1 MKENENMEN
10 QTKETFS
17 YTYSAKQQE
26 EIKQIRSKYMPKEE
40 DKMERL
46 RKLDRSVT
54 MKGTMYSIMVGVVG
68 TLILGAGMSLALVW
82 GDTLLV
88 LGIIV
93 GIIGLAV
100 LSVAY
105 PLFQK
110 ITKQER
116 EKIAPEI
123 IRLTE
128 ELMK

>member
-1 MKENENMEN
+1 MREGKTMEN
-10 QTKETFS
+10 QSKEVFS
-17 YTYSAKQQE
+17 YTYSAQQQE
-26 EIKQIRSKYMPKEE
+26 EIKQIRKKYMSPEE

-54 MKGTMYSIMVGVVG
+54 MKGTMISIIVGVVG
-68 TLILGAGMSLALVW
+68 ALILGAGMSCVMVW
-82 GDTLLV
+82 GDKLFI

-93 GIIGLAV
+93 GIIGFAV

-105 PLFQK
+105 PLFMK
-110 ITKQER
+110 IIKQER

-123 IRLTE
+123 IKLTE

>member
-1 MKENENMEN
+1 MEN

-17 YTYSAKQQE
+17 YTYSASQQE

-46 RKLDRSVT
+46 RKLDRGVT
-54 MKGTMYSIMVGVVG
+54 MKGTMYSIIVGVVG

-82 GDTLLV
+82 GDTLFV

-100 LSVAY
+100 LAVAY

-123 IRLTE
+123 IKLTE

>member
-1 MKENENMEN
+1 MEN
-10 QTKETFS
+10 QTIETFN

-54 MKGTMYSIMVGVVG
+54 MKGTMYSIMVGVIG
-68 TLILGAGMSLALVW
+68 TLILGAGMSLALLW
-82 GDTLLV
+82 GDTLFV

-100 LSVAY
+100 LAVAY

-123 IRLTE
+123 IKLTE

>member
-1 MKENENMEN
+1 MEN

-17 YTYSAKQQE
+17 YTYSASQQE

-54 MKGTMYSIMVGVVG
+54 MKGTMYSIIVGVVG

-82 GDTLLV
+82 GDTHFV

-93 GIIGLAV
+93 GIIGFAV
-100 LSVAY
+100 LGVAY
-105 PLFQK
+105 PLFQR

-123 IRLTE
+123 IKLTE

>member
-1 MKENENMEN
+1 MDN

-26 EIKQIRSKYMPKEE
+26 EIKQIRSKYMSKEE

-46 RKLDRSVT
+46 RKLERSVT
-54 MKGTMYSIMVGVVG
+54 MKGTMYSIIVGVVG
-68 TLILGAGMSLALVW
+68 TLILGAGMSMALVW
-82 GDTLLV
+82 GDKLFV

-100 LSVAY
+100 LVVAY

-116 EKIAPEI
+116 EMIAPEI
-123 IRLTE
+123 IKLTE

>member
-1 MKENENMEN
+1 MEN
-10 QTKETFS
+10 QTIETFN

-54 MKGTMYSIMVGVVG
+54 MKGTMYSIMVGVIG

-82 GDTLLV
+82 GDTLFV

-93 GIIGLAV
+93 GIIGLVV
-100 LSVAY
+100 LGVAY

-123 IRLTE
+123 IKLTE